1 MRCPKCGHEI
11 DRENPVCAGCGATLK
26 VKALKLP
33 EKHAVKIPQKFLDE
47 NKALIEQRLAER
59 TGVRG
64 RTGKTPKDPFSGFSV
79 LKGCAKFMR
88 FCHFYGWGMI
98 ALCVL
103 SGIIL
108 TVDTVKIEHS
118 GVWSDYY
125 EETTQMAQLFGETW
139 IGWAA
144 LAISCVPLVWRAL
157 FSKAEAETI
166 SMQIQ
171 AGRRLRIVGSKA
183 TGNAWYWVGSVG
195 ALLSFIGG
203 CSLASQQGNGWFVV
217 EGLWVGGE
225 VLLFFCFLACL
236 CRLQTWAKRFAQKCM
251 ELPEP
256 EVGTGGTAKATA
268 QGHGERSEAGQKCEP
283 NGDVSVTDDSG
294 TRGGGADV

>member
-1 MRCPKCGHEI
+1 M
-11 DRENPVCAGCGATLK
+11 K

-33 EKHAVKIPQKFLDE
+33 EKHAVKIPQKVLDE

-59 TGVRG
+59 TGVGG

-103 SGIIL
+103 AGIIL
-108 TVDTVKIEHS
+108 TVDTVKIKHYSGWGHS
-118 GVWSDYY
+118 HY
-125 EETTQMAQLFGETW
+125 EEKTQMAQLFGETW

-144 LAISCVPLVWRAL
+144 LAISCVPLVWLAL

-217 EGLWVGGE
+217 EGLWVGGD

-256 EVGTGGTAKATA
+256 EVGASQAKSCPGCGKPLAGGQKFCPHCGTPQA
-268 QGHGERSEAGQKCEP
+268 EEAGGAE
-283 NGDVSVTDDSG
+283 
-294 TRGGGADV
+294 GGAKPQG